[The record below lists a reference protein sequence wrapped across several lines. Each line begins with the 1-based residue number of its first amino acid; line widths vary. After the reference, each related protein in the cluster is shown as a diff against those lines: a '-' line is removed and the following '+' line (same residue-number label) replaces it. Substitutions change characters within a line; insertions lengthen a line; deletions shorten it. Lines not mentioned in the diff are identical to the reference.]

1 MSVDGQY
8 ESYYSTF
15 RIMANSSTLEMAL
28 LGMLSQKPRSG
39 YDLRK
44 TFATT
49 AMRHYSDS
57 PGSIYPALRRLEK
70 RAWIEPVGRGGDKD
84 SRKRQDFALTQV
96 GKGTLIAWLERE
108 VSRDDVILRTDEL
121 MLRFAFMDGNVPRS
135 ATIRFLDQ
143 FIRERGAY
151 AGELRAQ
158 FEQTSA
164 RTPLHTGLL
173 AFESG
178 IRGMET
184 QLAWAQ
190 EARARLAE
198 KLQ

>member
-1 MSVDGQY
+1 MSN
-8 ESYYSTF
+8 
-15 RIMANSSTLEMAL
+15 ASTLEMAL
-28 LGMLSQKPRSG
+28 LGLLRHSAQSG

-44 TFATT
+44 RFATT

-57 PGSIYPALRRLEK
+57 PGSIYPALRRLE
-70 RAWIEPVGRGGDKD
+70 RRGLIAEAGGGD
-84 SRKRQDFALTQV
+84 RRGRQEYELTEEGKAALV
-96 GKGTLIAWLERE
+96 AWLEKPVTRE
-108 VSRDDVILRTDEL
+108 DVT
-121 MLRFAFMDGNVPRS
+121 LRFAELLLRFAMMDGNVPR
-135 ATIRFLDQ
+135 TTTVRFLDQ
-143 FIRERGAY
+143 FLKELGIY

-158 FEQTSA
+158 FEETST

-190 EARARLAE
+190 EARARLG
-198 KLQ
+198 KDLR